1 MSCNPLYVSAGL
13 LHPCSGAEEYGCEIA
28 WACTGDGGCEGSSR
42 CSDCLSE
49 DLASMSPDRADSYLD
64 ALERQ
69 SDNNYGW

>member
-1 MSCNPLYVSAGL
+1 MSCNSYTMEHG
-13 LHPCSGAEEYGCEIA
+13 HPCRGAQEYGCKTVY
-28 WACTGDGGCEGSSR
+28 ACTREDGMCEGSTR